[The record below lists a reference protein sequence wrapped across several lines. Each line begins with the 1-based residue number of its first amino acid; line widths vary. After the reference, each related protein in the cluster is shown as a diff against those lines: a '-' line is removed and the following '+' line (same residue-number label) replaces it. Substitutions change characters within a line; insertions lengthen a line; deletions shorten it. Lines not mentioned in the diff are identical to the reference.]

1 MFSDKFKSREFLW
14 FSVFPAMSFWYFI
27 TQFFGLDYHTI
38 HLASDDLIPFIPI
51 FVFPYVI
58 WYAYVP
64 LMMLYIY
71 LNDRCSLRRQALTLS
86 AGMLLCAV
94 FFVLFPTT
102 VDLRPE
108 ITGNSISEQLC
119 RIIFAADKPVN
130 VLPSL
135 HCYEAVVIHMTS
147 FTSQKMRSKKAFRL
161 CSAVIAALIC
171 LSTVF
176 IKQHS
181 IADVI
186 AGCLLAV
193 ILFVAVPLFAKRK
206 IENDSKTV

>member
-51 FVFPYVI
+51 FVFPYII

-71 LNDRCSLRRQALTLS
+71 LNDRDSFRRQALTLC
-86 AGMLLCAV
+86 AGALFCAV
-94 FFVLFPTT
+94 FFVACPTS
-102 VDLRPE
+102 VDLRPDV
-108 ITGNSISEQLC
+108 IGNGISERLC
-119 RIIFAADKPVN
+119 RIIFASDKPVN